1 MENEQLHALASE
13 LYQKRQIIEAMEFL
27 LAKALSHCQRRER
40 PTQNWEAQA
49 VNVLRLLDQDRK
61 ERKKCMSL

>member
-27 LAKALSHCQRRER
+27 LAKAVAHCQRRER
-40 PTQNWEAQA
+40 PTEGWEAQSID
-49 VNVLRLLDQDRK
+49 VLRLLDKDRK
-61 ERKKCMSL
+61 DRKKCMSL